1 MTDSK
6 KKLYVYKLEK
16 NDEKEI
22 DFQIEDNLSMS
33 ESINLPLLSLGFH
46 NYYYRTQLTFI
57 NGKKNMSKELN
68 NDIICYDIV
77 NKINNTIANYEDDLN
92 NYYKIFFDIKDDIN
106 IINSNVFYN
115 IWEILFIFNFI
126 DDTILNTA
134 IISNDTSPIIQAIV
148 NYRKKYNYYKS
159 DDIIYTVNINDEYS
173 MEEYSDEKLLGY
185 YNDLYKSISN
195 SKLKKKLN
203 IIDLNKKKGK
213 NDKLTNLKKIVEKEN
228 KYVNLII
235 SDFTLK
241 WKNELHKEQEFYE
254 IFIKSI
260 VNALKIQ
267 AKNGNFIIK
276 IFETLTK
283 VSLKLIHILT
293 FLYDEV
299 FIVKPYFS
307 KQYDSEKYLI
317 LKNFKFNYED
327 KEDKNKLNKFLLSL
341 ESIIKNIDNSK
352 YIFDIYS
359 NITIPNNLIEIFK
372 TINTDIGNQQQIVL
386 NEIIKYINEKNFFGD
401 KYHKFKDI
409 QIESTMW
416 WISNFF
422 PSNNLLEKNK
432 EFFKELYSL

>member
-159 DDIIYTVNINDEYS
+159 NDIIYTVNLNNDYS
-173 MEEYSDEKLLGY
+173 MEEYSDNKLLGY